1 MAFAGACSIL
11 IADEMASGA
20 SRKGRIDRMS
30 LYCATGDVESELSP
44 QVLHDLLLETLA
56 KLGRRNRVLV
66 VPPDQS
72 RVHSRA
78 GDLTRFAWEYYGAK
92 LQAVLPALG
101 THAAMRPEQI
111 QRMFGEMPHQLF
123 RVHNWRTDVETLGE
137 VPARFIQEQS
147 EGKLNYAWPAQVNRL
162 VAHGGFDLIL
172 SIGQV
177 VPHEVIG
184 MANYNKNILVGTGG
198 RESINRSHYLGAV
211 YGMERIMGRAENPVR
226 NVLNYASDRFL
237 RDLPIVYV
245 LTVVGRTKDDNL
257 AVRGLFIGDDAECF
271 HRAAELSL
279 KVNFETLD
287 QPIRKA
293 VVYLDPHEFHST
305 WLGNKAI
312 YRTRMALADDA
323 ELIILA
329 PGVSKF
335 GEDAAIDA
343 LIRKYGYRGTP
354 ATLEAVKKNADLE
367 GDLSAAAHLIHGSSE
382 GRFTIRWCPGQL
394 SKEEV
399 EGVGFE
405 YGDLTAML
413 SRYSPEKLRYGYNR
427 VDGEEVSF
435 IPNPGLG
442 LWAYRGKLCRD
453 GDVERAATIGT
464 KKLVDS
470 HLG

>member
-1 MAFAGACSIL
+1 
-11 IADEMASGA
+11 
-20 SRKGRIDRMS
+20 MS
-30 LYCATGDVESELSP
+30 LYCDTGDVGTDLS
-44 QVLHDLLLETLA
+44 QQQLHDLLVESLA
-56 KLGRRNRVLV
+56 KLGKRNRVLV

-78 GDLTRFAWEYYGAK
+78 GDLTRYAWEYYGDQ

-101 THAAMRPEQI
+101 THAAMNPEQLA
-111 QRMFGEMPHQLF
+111 RMFGDMPTELF

-137 VPARFIQEQS
+137 VPAEFILEQS
-147 EGKLNYAWPAQVNRL
+147 EGKLSYAWPAQVNRL
-162 VAHGGFDLIL
+162 VARGGFDLIV

-226 NVLNYASDRFL
+226 NILNYASDRFL
-237 RDLPIVYV
+237 RHLPIVYV
-245 LTVVGRTKDDNL
+245 LTVVGRATDERL
-257 AVRGLFIGDDAECF
+257 AMRGLFIGDDIECF
-271 HRAAELSL
+271 HRAAALSL
-279 KVNFETLD
+279 KVNFETLET
-287 QPIRKA
+287 PIQKA
-293 VVYLDPHEFHST
+293 VAYLDPHEFHST

-312 YRTRMALADDA
+312 YRTRMALADGA

-329 PGVSKF
+329 PGIREF
-335 GEDAAIDA
+335 GEDRTIDA

-354 ATLEAVKKNADLE
+354 ATLEAVKANADLAN
-367 GDLSAAAHLIHGSSE
+367 DLSAAAHLIHGSSE
-382 GRFTIRWCPGQL
+382 GRFTIRLCPGHL

-405 YGDLTAML
+405 YGDLATML
-413 SRYSPEKLRYGYNR
+413 TRYNPQTLRYGNNR
-427 VDGEEVSF
+427 VQCEEMFF

-442 LWAYRGKLCRD
+442 LWACRGKLLGATHD
-453 GDVERAATIGT
+453 SGHKQELLTEMGDR
-464 KKLVDS
+464 L
-470 HLG
+470 